1 MEDLWKE
8 IERFKQIILELGLPR
23 QDYAL
28 FGLRCP
34 YCGKSDRINPLETP
48 DELDECPEEY
58 QKLWHHFRT
67 QGDPVLCK
75 FCLQVL
81 SLDKSKKHV
90 SPLEEV

>member
-1 MEDLWKE
+1 MEDLLKE

-28 FGLRCP
+28 FGLKCP
-34 YCGKSDRINPLETP
+34 YCGKSDRINPLESP
-48 DELDECPEEY
+48 EQMEDCPEEY
-58 QKLWHHFRT
+58 QKLWLQFGA

-81 SLDKSKKHV
+81 SFIKATNQV
-90 SPLEEV
+90 FPLEI